1 MDKETDW
8 EQAVRKEAHRY
19 FEVLVREKARKTTLP
34 MSKCREFAFDWL
46 SLQTGR
52 SMDSIEDLLFFD
64 LYKVIAVCKPHAEKI
79 SNLNGHQK
87 Q

>member
-1 MDKETDW
+1 MDEETDW
-8 EQAVRKEAHRY
+8 EQAVRQEAHRY

-52 SMDSIEDLLFFD
+52 SMDSIEDLLLFD